1 MGVKTEEELITE
13 GIEVLI
19 EQLGYANVARFIAML
34 GGEGD
39 MSKEIRK
46 IREKTSIEDILGR
59 IERKYYST
67 MKE

>member
-19 EQLGYANVARFIAML
+19 EQLGYANAARFIAML